1 MESTK
6 TVHSIA
12 RALIA
17 LFAVALPGWCGS
29 TVTSY
34 SGDIGFTNTP
44 PSSLVPG
51 AIENNLK
58 ALLFIEDTDLVFA
71 SAITVDATAAGIY
84 KSKTSL
90 TRGSI
95 AAGTLVSSTYLHADP
110 VTSGTTFSGSITFTN
125 DILGVVALAADLSK
139 SDALLGIGGTNYG
152 ISGTRGF
159 ELNPLQDYFS
169 ISSDLR
175 TLNFT
180 AKTWGYTDD
189 LRVITAG
196 TVTGTTGAQPAPGTV
211 PEPGTVALVGLGLS
225 AVALS
230 AHRRRQSTR

>member
-1 MESTK
+1 VKHSK
-6 TVHSIA
+6 TLLSVA
-12 RALIA
+12 RLAVPL
-17 LFAVALPGWCGS
+17 LAVALPGWCGS
-29 TVTSY
+29 TVASY
-34 SGDIGFTNTP
+34 SGNIGFVNTP

-51 AIENNLK
+51 AVENNLK

-71 SAITVDATAAGIY
+71 SAITVDATTPGLY
-84 KSKTSL
+84 KTKTSL
-90 TRGSI
+90 TPGSI
-95 AAGTLVSSTYLHADP
+95 AAGTRVSSTYLHADP

-139 SDALLGIGGTNYG
+139 SDTFLGVSGTNYG
-152 ISGTRGF
+152 TSVTRGF
-159 ELNPLQDYFS
+159 EVNPLQDYFS

-189 LRVITAG
+189 LRIITAG
-196 TVTGTTGAQPAPGTV
+196 TITGTTGAQPAPGTV
-211 PEPGTVALVGLGLS
+211 PEPGTLALIGLGLS
-225 AVALS
+225 AVAVS